1 MWIVKPDYLVAL
13 TENENMGKSNSTD
26 GQTAA
31 EQIDKK
37 IADLGDWR
45 GETLSRIR
53 DLIKE
58 ADPDVVEEC
67 KWFKPSNPTGVP
79 VWSHAG
85 IICTGE
91 SYKVKV
97 KLTFAKGAALPD
109 PAKLFNA
116 SLEGKQRRAIDINE
130 GEEIDAAAF
139 KALVRAAVALNTS
152 GKTGKTRSESNL
164 R

>member
-1 MWIVKPDYLVAL
+1 MRHSSSRKDHSA
-13 TENENMGKSNSTD
+13 S
-26 GQTAA
+26 

-45 GETLSRIR
+45 SETLSRLR

-67 KWFKPSNPTGVP
+67 KWGKPSNPLGVP

-91 SYKVKV
+91 TYQSKV
-97 KLTFAKGAALPD
+97 KLTFAKGASLPD

-116 SLEGKQRRAIDINE
+116 SLEGKARRAIDIVE
-130 GEEIDAAAF
+130 GVEVDAGAF

-152 GKTGKTRSESNL
+152 GKAKAK
-164 R
+164 